1 MGDDAD
7 EWDDPP
13 LPGEEPAPAVEWPTN
28 GVESAAWGGWLALAY
43 ALVAGGRALAAGT
56 LPLRP
61 ALVGLLG
68 AGLLLGVWLAGD
80 DPRVWR

>member
-1 MGDDAD
+1 MGDD

-13 LPGEEPAPAVEWPTN
+13 LPGEASTPTVAWPTN
-28 GVESAAWGGWLALAY
+28 GIESAAWGGWLALGY
-43 ALVAGGRALAAGT
+43 ALVTGARALATGT

-68 AGLLLGVWLAGD
+68 VGLLLGVWLAGD